1 LTGFVKGT
9 SHEEIKLKSI
19 LTFIATKI
27 HGDIDSVIIDT
38 NQSVKLGNELQQP
51 KLSNADLIK

>member
-1 LTGFVKGT
+1 MTGFVKGT

-27 HGDIDSVIIDT
+27 HGDTDSVMIDT
-38 NQSVKLGNELQQP
+38 NPSINVVNE
-51 KLSNADLIK
+51 